1 MRLIIVAALTL
12 FANSAMAV
20 NSALVCLFEPTK
32 DRFNIITKGTDD
44 YIQWNSDKFEAI
56 VTTFE
61 DDMLIVQQYG
71 RTGTFRMVW
80 HPKTGAGYGGVE
92 SFDGKKV
99 EGKIICAVQ

>member
-1 MRLIIVAALTL
+1 MLASAA
-12 FANSAMAV
+12 SAT
-20 NSALVCLFEPTK
+20 NKALVCLFEPTK

-44 YIQWNSDKFEAI
+44 YIQWNSDKFEAV

-61 DDMLIVQQYG
+61 ENMLILQQYG

-80 HPKTGAGYGGVE
+80 NPATGTGYGGVE
-92 SFDGKKV
+92 GFDGNKV